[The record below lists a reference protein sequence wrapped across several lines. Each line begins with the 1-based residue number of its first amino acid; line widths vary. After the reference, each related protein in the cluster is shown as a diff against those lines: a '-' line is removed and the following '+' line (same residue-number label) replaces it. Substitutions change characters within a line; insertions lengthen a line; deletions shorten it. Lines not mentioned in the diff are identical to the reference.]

1 MPRNKQN
8 PKFTVYNYEKHWG
21 FFCSAMKNNSFN
33 AVNTST
39 IFCYLAQWNSYLMF
53 SNAFLIF
60 FTLEL
65 RFYSKQKNV
74 LITSFTPE
82 FMFCFKKKIF
92 LSATH
97 SCLFSIHRMIAPS
110 LQFLSAEITSQLY
123 KQNGNIFQVI
133 PQPCIS
139 FVEKVCSV
147 LQTTK
152 SAFRYTCT
160 LESPV
165 PPPNCNI
172 TYDEL
177 EICAQFSANNLDFYF
192 IKDPGT
198 ELCDTI
204 SVIDQ
209 NVHGKQSL

>member
-1 MPRNKQN
+1 
-8 PKFTVYNYEKHWG
+8 
-21 FFCSAMKNNSFN
+21 MKLVLDVFKCIPDILYSRIKVLFQ
-33 AVNTST
+33 AKECVNH
-39 IFCYLAQWNSYLMF
+39 F
-53 SNAFLIF
+53 
-60 FTLEL
+60 
-65 RFYSKQKNV
+65 FYSRIHVLFQKENI
-74 LITSFTPE
+74 LISYTFLSIFHSQNDSSFTT
-82 FMFCFKKKIF
+82 I
-92 LSATH
+92 S
-97 SCLFSIHRMIAPS
+97 
-110 LQFLSAEITSQLY
+110 EITSQLY

>member
-1 MPRNKQN
+1 MENRQECVADKNIFFLKQN
-8 PKFTVYNYEKHWG
+8 MNSGVKEVINT
-21 FFCSAMKNNSFN
+21 FFCLESNLNS
-33 AVNTST
+33 S
-39 IFCYLAQWNSYLMF
+39 
-53 SNAFLIF
+53 
-60 FTLEL
+60 
-65 RFYSKQKNV
+65 
-74 LITSFTPE
+74 
-82 FMFCFKKKIF
+82 
-92 LSATH
+92 
-97 SCLFSIHRMIAPS
+97 
-110 LQFLSAEITSQLY
+110 
-123 KQNGNIFQVI
+123 
-133 PQPCIS
+133 
-139 FVEKVCSV
+139 CSV